1 MGGLCASPAGRGG
14 SQVSFRDL
22 KHNARRKM
30 LSEKQKGKT
39 EKEKKKKKKNRR
51 EEKEGKGGKKMM
63 IKMKEKKAGSKKC

>member
-39 EKEKKKKKKNRR
+39 EKQKKKKNRR
-51 EEKEGKGGKKMM
+51 KEKEGKGGKKMM

>member
-39 EKEKKKKKKNRR
+39 EKEKKKKT
-51 EEKEGKGGKKMM
+51 GGKK
-63 IKMKEKKAGSKKC
+63 KKERWGGKDDDKDEDEGEEGRP

>member
-30 LSEKQKGKT
+30 LSENQKGKT
-39 EKEKKKKKKNRR
+39 EKEKKKKNRR
-51 EEKEGKGGKKMM
+51 KEKEGKGGKKMM

>member
-22 KHNARRKM
+22 KHNARRKT

-39 EKEKKKKKKNRR
+39 EKEKKKKT
-51 EEKEGKGGKKMM
+51 GGKK
-63 IKMKEKKAGSKKC
+63 KKEREGKR

>member
-39 EKEKKKKKKNRR
+39 EKEKKNRR
-51 EEKEGKGGKKMM
+51 KEKEGKGGGDDDKD
-63 IKMKEKKAGSKKC
+63 EDEGEEGRQ

>member
-39 EKEKKKKKKNRR
+39 EKEKKKNRR
-51 EEKEGKGGKKMM
+51 KEKEGKGGKKLM

>member
-39 EKEKKKKKKNRR
+39 EKEKKKKT
-51 EEKEGKGGKKMM
+51 GGKK
-63 IKMKEKKAGSKKC
+63 KKEREGKR

>member
-39 EKEKKKKKKNRR
+39 EKEKKKKKKKQEERKRR
-51 EEKEGKGGKKMM
+51 KGREKDDDKDEGEEGRQ
-63 IKMKEKKAGSKKC
+63 

>member
-39 EKEKKKKKKNRR
+39 EKEKKKKKK
-51 EEKEGKGGKKMM
+51 GGKKN
-63 IKMKEKKAGSKKC
+63 KEGGAGGER

>member
-30 LSEKQKGKT
+30 LSGKQKGKM
-39 EKEKKKKKKNRR
+39 EKEKKKKKKT
-51 EEKEGKGGKKMM
+51 GGKK
-63 IKMKEKKAGSKKC
+63 KKERGGKDDDKDEDEGEEGRQ

>member
-22 KHNARRKM
+22 KHNARRKT

-39 EKEKKKKKKNRR
+39 EKEKKKKNRR
-51 EEKEGKGGKKMM
+51 KEKEGKGGKKMM
-63 IKMKEKKAGSKKC
+63 MKMKEKKADSKKC

>member
-39 EKEKKKKKKNRR
+39 EKEKKKKNRR
-51 EEKEGKGGKKMM
+51 KGKEGKGGKKMM

>member
-39 EKEKKKKKKNRR
+39 EKEKKKKKKKRR
-51 EEKEGKGGKKMM
+51 KEKEGKGGKKMM

>member
-22 KHNARRKM
+22 KHNARRKT

-39 EKEKKKKKKNRR
+39 EKEKKKKNRR
-51 EEKEGKGGKKMM
+51 KEKEGKGGEKMM
-63 IKMKEKKAGSKKC
+63 KKMKEKKAGSKKC

>member
-39 EKEKKKKKKNRR
+39 EKEKKKKKK
-51 EEKEGKGGKKMM
+51 KTGGKK
-63 IKMKEKKAGSKKC
+63 KKEREGKR

>member
-22 KHNARRKM
+22 KHNARRKT

-39 EKEKKKKKKNRR
+39 EKEKKKKKQEERKRR
-51 EEKEGKGGKKMM
+51 KGRGKDDDEDEGEEGRQ
-63 IKMKEKKAGSKKC
+63 

>member
-39 EKEKKKKKKNRR
+39 EKEKKKKKNRR
-51 EEKEGKGGKKMM
+51 KEKEGKGGKKMM

>member
-39 EKEKKKKKKNRR
+39 EKEKKKT
-51 EEKEGKGGKKMM
+51 GGKK
-63 IKMKEKKAGSKKC
+63 KKEREGKR

>member
-39 EKEKKKKKKNRR
+39 EKEKKKKKT
-51 EEKEGKGGKKMM
+51 GG
-63 IKMKEKKAGSKKC
+63 KEKKEREGKR

>member
-22 KHNARRKM
+22 KHNARRKT

-39 EKEKKKKKKNRR
+39 EKEKKKKNRR
-51 EEKEGKGGKKMM
+51 KEKEGKGGEKMM
-63 IKMKEKKAGSKKC
+63 MKMKEKKAGSKKC

>member
-39 EKEKKKKKKNRR
+39 EKEKKKKQEERKRR
-51 EEKEGKGGKKMM
+51 KGREKDDDKDEGEEGRQ
-63 IKMKEKKAGSKKC
+63 

>member
-22 KHNARRKM
+22 KHNARRKT

-39 EKEKKKKKKNRR
+39 EKEKKKKKNRR
-51 EEKEGKGGKKMM
+51 KEKEGKGGEKMM
-63 IKMKEKKAGSKKC
+63 MKMKEKKAGSKKC

>member
-1 MGGLCASPAGRGG
+1 MLLQPAVGA
-14 SQVSFRDL
+14 VKFHLETL

-39 EKEKKKKKKNRR
+39 EKEKKKNRR
-51 EEKEGKGGKKMM
+51 KEKEGKGGKKLM

>member
-22 KHNARRKM
+22 KHNARRKT

-39 EKEKKKKKKNRR
+39 EKEKKKKNRR
-51 EEKEGKGGKKMM
+51 KEKEGKGGKKMM
-63 IKMKEKKAGSKKC
+63 MKMKEKKAGSKKC

>member
-30 LSEKQKGKT
+30 ISEMQKGKT
-39 EKEKKKKKKNRR
+39 EKEKKKKQEERKRR
-51 EEKEGKGGKKMM
+51 KGREKDDDKDEGEEGRQ
-63 IKMKEKKAGSKKC
+63 

>member
-39 EKEKKKKKKNRR
+39 EKEKKKKKQEERKRR
-51 EEKEGKGGKKMM
+51 KGREKDDDKDEGEEGRQ
-63 IKMKEKKAGSKKC
+63 

>member
-22 KHNARRKM
+22 KHNARRKT

-39 EKEKKKKKKNRR
+39 EKEKKKKKQEERKRR
-51 EEKEGKGGKKMM
+51 KGREKDDDEDEGEEGRQ
-63 IKMKEKKAGSKKC
+63 